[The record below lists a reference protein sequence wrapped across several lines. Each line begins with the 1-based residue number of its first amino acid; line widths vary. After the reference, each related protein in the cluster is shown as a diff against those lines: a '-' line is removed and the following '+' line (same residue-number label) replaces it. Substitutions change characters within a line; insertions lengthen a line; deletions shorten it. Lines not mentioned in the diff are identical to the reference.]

1 MQVEHHDLHLEFP
14 EYLHS
19 IQALKEGNEQFGK
32 LYDEYQDL
40 TREVERLE
48 EEDLPVDD
56 FTIENMKKQ
65 RVWLKDQMY
74 ACCAQLLQPVWL
86 TATRQPGTRCIR

>member
-1 MQVEHHDLHLEFP
+1 MQVEHHDLQHEFP
-14 EYLHS
+14 EYLEYIHS
-19 IQALKEGNEQFGK
+19 LKAASEKFGH
-32 LYDEYQDL
+32 LCDEYEQL

-56 FTIENMKKQ
+56 FTIENMKKH

-74 ACCAQLLQPVWL
+74 RMLL
-86 TATRQPGTRCIR
+86 TYKNGH